1 MLFSE
6 LAKRVAEK
14 YPEVKTAY
22 PMDCELSNVE
32 LYDPSGAV
40 PPVDSLSIYTA
51 RQIGQDMTLPLC
63 FVCAGTPDQAA
74 HDKIAYSDSNYIII
88 PQVSVVDV
96 VYYIMSLF
104 GDSFKQQKLYSN
116 LIYMLLNGADLT
128 SVFCEFSK
136 GTGSQLLAI
145 DISGKVL
152 AYSKPFRV
160 NHPHWIHS
168 IEVGYLDNYLIEYI
182 LSYRVKHKMDMS
194 PNTFVLFCN
203 RLQMYI
209 KVIRVIADNEIIGYV
224 FMGNYTGEFPWFSD
238 KLMHL
243 LAKNLHSTLLGSR
256 SYSTYRFNMHQSM
269 LSDIID
275 GASEEETIQR
285 INAAKLTFPPNMR
298 AVVLKP
304 SYFRGN
310 EYLYDVLMPRVAEIL
325 PASPRVYKKN
335 AIVTFVGVDNA
346 GALPE
351 ETRTAIETLAAD
363 GQVLVGVSNLFHK
376 PSKLYVYYQQAL
388 QAMSFS
394 RRLSNTGGVFFFS
407 DYAFY
412 IMLDRMED
420 KPLLEQCRHP
430 VLASLEAY
438 DAGKN
443 TELYETLKIY
453 TKTGF
458 SKNHTAELMFMH
470 RNTVNYR
477 IQQIENLFWEKG
489 YRNHNGRKIAHTT
502 MSGMISNPKYKGYYV
517 GNKVRIVDMFTKKQK
532 FLPPEEWVMFKDE
545 SGEIVPA
552 IVSEELWDAANAVL
566 TRRSRDVKRRQNL
579 CNHDNLLTGKL
590 YCTHCG
596 AAYYRRDA
604 KDRKGS
610 VNSKWVC
617 SGKIKNGKDSC
628 PSLPLYEQEL
638 RPVLMDVFKE
648 ADVNADELIERYIE
662 MYRAISQDDTGL
674 AQEIDT
680 QRTRRE
686 LAEKKKSKLLEYN
699 VTGQITDADFLKMN
713 RQCDNEIDECNLC
726 LEELEAAR
734 TSRADLNAHIAE
746 IRRVLQTARDDA
758 VNGLI
763 NRDFVQKYID
773 RIFVTV
779 DNDKIQL
786 QIKLF
791 TSESTM
797 RYLEKL
803 ERRSGHTFK
812 KMIESYEQSL
822 AAKG

>member
-14 YPEVKTAY
+14 YPEVKTAF

-32 LYDPSGAV
+32 LYDPNGAI
-40 PPVDSLSIYTA
+40 PPVDTLGIYTA
-51 RQIGQDMTLPLC
+51 RQISEDMTLPLC
-63 FVCAGTPDQAA
+63 FVCAGTPDQTA

-88 PQVSVVDV
+88 PQVSAVDV

-116 LIYMLLNGADLT
+116 LIYMLLNDADLT

-136 GTGSQLLAI
+136 GTGSQMLAI

-256 SYSTYRFNMHQSM
+256 SYSTYRFNMHQSV
-269 LSDIID
+269 LSDIIE
-275 GASEEETIQR
+275 GASEDETIQR

-310 EYLYDVLMPRVAEIL
+310 EYLYDVLTPRVAEIL

-363 GQVLVGVSNLFHK
+363 GQILVGVSNLFHK

-420 KPLLEQCRHP
+420 TPLLEQCRHP

-438 DAGKN
+438 DADKN

-458 SKNHTAELMFMH
+458 SKNRTAELMLKHLNLDFPITVVGYTLNTMVACQNRSNISLICGGGFYH
-470 RNTVNYR
+470 RNTELFDSPEGVALISRLNINKCFMAAAGVTSKGNLSCIEPYEFMYKKAAINSSSTR
-477 IQQIENLFWEKG
+477 ILLVDSSKFGKMRPCMFSNLSDF
-489 YRNHNGRKIAHTT
+489 
-502 MSGMISNPKYKGYYV
+502 
-517 GNKVRIVDMFTKKQK
+517 DM
-532 FLPPEEWVMFKDE
+532 V
-545 SGEIVPA
+545 
-552 IVSEELWDAANAVL
+552 
-566 TRRSRDVKRRQNL
+566 
-579 CNHDNLLTGKL
+579 
-590 YCTHCG
+590 
-596 AAYYRRDA
+596 
-604 KDRKGS
+604 
-610 VNSKWVC
+610 
-617 SGKIKNGKDSC
+617 
-628 PSLPLYEQEL
+628 
-638 RPVLMDVFKE
+638 
-648 ADVNADELIERYIE
+648 
-662 MYRAISQDDTGL
+662 
-674 AQEIDT
+674 
-680 QRTRRE
+680 
-686 LAEKKKSKLLEYN
+686 
-699 VTGQITDADFLKMN
+699 ITDSDIGGNWISLFE
-713 RQCDNEIDECNLC
+713 QSNL
-726 LEELEAAR
+726 
-734 TSRADLNAHIAE
+734 
-746 IRRVLQTARDDA
+746 
-758 VNGLI
+758 
-763 NRDFVQKYID
+763 KYI
-773 RIFVTV
+773 IV
-779 DNDKIQL
+779 
-786 QIKLF
+786 
-791 TSESTM
+791 
-797 RYLEKL
+797 
-803 ERRSGHTFK
+803 
-812 KMIESYEQSL
+812 
-822 AAKG
+822 

>member
-116 LIYMLLNGADLT
+116 LIYMLLNDADLT

-256 SYSTYRFNMHQSM
+256 SYSTYRFNMHQSV

-363 GQVLVGVSNLFHK
+363 GQVLVGVRNLFHK

-477 IQQIENLFWEKG
+477 IQQIENLF
-489 YRNHNGRKIAHTT
+489 
-502 MSGMISNPKYKGYYV
+502 S
-517 GNKVRIVDMFTKKQK
+517 VDFS
-532 FLPPEEWVMFKDE
+532 D
-545 SGEIVPA
+545 
-552 IVSEELWDAANAVL
+552 
-566 TRRSRDVKRRQNL
+566 
-579 CNHDNLLTGKL
+579 
-590 YCTHCG
+590 
-596 AAYYRRDA
+596 
-604 KDRKGS
+604 
-610 VNSKWVC
+610 
-617 SGKIKNGKDSC
+617 
-628 PSLPLYEQEL
+628 PSLL
-638 RPVLMDVFKE
+638 FK
-648 ADVNADELIERYIE
+648 LQYSFYI
-662 MYRAISQDDTGL
+662 
-674 AQEIDT
+674 
-680 QRTRRE
+680 
-686 LAEKKKSKLLEYN
+686 
-699 VTGQITDADFLKMN
+699 DAFLKN
-713 RQCDNEIDECNLC
+713 RYSD
-726 LEELEAAR
+726 
-734 TSRADLNAHIAE
+734 
-746 IRRVLQTARDDA
+746 
-758 VNGLI
+758 
-763 NRDFVQKYID
+763 
-773 RIFVTV
+773 
-779 DNDKIQL
+779 
-786 QIKLF
+786 
-791 TSESTM
+791 
-797 RYLEKL
+797 
-803 ERRSGHTFK
+803 
-812 KMIESYEQSL
+812 L
-822 AAKG
+822 AALPEKPAGE

>member
-14 YPEVKTAY
+14 YPEVKTVY

-40 PPVDSLSIYTA
+40 PPVDTLGIYTA

-88 PQVSVVDV
+88 PQASAVDV

-152 AYSKPFRV
+152 AYSKPFMV

-238 KLMHL
+238 KLMQL

-256 SYSTYRFNMHQSM
+256 SYSTYRFNMHQSV
-269 LSDIID
+269 LSDIIE

-310 EYLYDVLMPRVAEIL
+310 EYLYDVLTPRVAEIL

-438 DAGKN
+438 DADKN

-453 TKTGF
+453 TKNRLQQKPHGRAHVHAPQHGQLPHPADRKSVLRGF
-458 SKNHTAELMFMH
+458 FGPVAAVQAAVFLLH
-470 RNTVNYR
+470 RRVF
-477 IQQIENLFWEKG
+477 EKPLF
-489 YRNHNGRKIAHTT
+489 
-502 MSGMISNPKYKGYYV
+502 
-517 GNKVRIVDMFTKKQK
+517 
-532 FLPPEEWVMFKDE
+532 
-545 SGEIVPA
+545 
-552 IVSEELWDAANAVL
+552 
-566 TRRSRDVKRRQNL
+566 RSR
-579 CNHDNLLTGKL
+579 
-590 YCTHCG
+590 G
-596 AAYYRRDA
+596 AARKTGRRMTPTTRARQFCRARARFLLPEYRKEHLPGGRCSCSLCGC
-604 KDRKGS
+604 GS
-610 VNSKWVC
+610 
-617 SGKIKNGKDSC
+617 
-628 PSLPLYEQEL
+628 
-638 RPVLMDVFKE
+638 
-648 ADVNADELIERYIE
+648 
-662 MYRAISQDDTGL
+662 
-674 AQEIDT
+674 AQ
-680 QRTRRE
+680 
-686 LAEKKKSKLLEYN
+686 S
-699 VTGQITDADFLKMN
+699 
-713 RQCDNEIDECNLC
+713 
-726 LEELEAAR
+726 
-734 TSRADLNAHIAE
+734 S
-746 IRRVLQTARDDA
+746 
-758 VNGLI
+758 
-763 NRDFVQKYID
+763 
-773 RIFVTV
+773 
-779 DNDKIQL
+779 
-786 QIKLF
+786 
-791 TSESTM
+791 
-797 RYLEKL
+797 
-803 ERRSGHTFK
+803 
-812 KMIESYEQSL
+812 
-822 AAKG
+822 

>member
-14 YPEVKTAY
+14 YPEVKTAF

-32 LYDPSGAV
+32 LYDPNGAI
-40 PPVDSLSIYTA
+40 PPVDTLGIYTA
-51 RQIGQDMTLPLC
+51 RQISEDMTLPLC
-63 FVCAGTPDQAA
+63 FVCAGTPDQTA

-88 PQVSVVDV
+88 PQVSAVDV

-116 LIYMLLNGADLT
+116 LIYMLLNDADLT

-136 GTGSQLLAI
+136 GTGSQMLAI

-256 SYSTYRFNMHQSM
+256 SYSTYRFNMHQSV

-430 VLASLEAY
+430 VLASLDLRRGQEHRAVRNAE
-438 DAGKN
+438 DLHQNRLQQKPHGRAHVHAPQHGQLPHPADRKSVLRGFFGPVAAVQAAVFLLHRRVF
-443 TELYETLKIY
+443 EKPLFRSRGAAR
-453 TKTGF
+453 KTGRRM
-458 SKNHTAELMFMH
+458 TP
-470 RNTVNYR
+470 
-477 IQQIENLFWEKG
+477 
-489 YRNHNGRKIAHTT
+489 TT
-502 MSGMISNPKYKGYYV
+502 RARQFCRARARFLLPKYRKEHLPV
-517 GNKVRIVDMFTKKQK
+517 GRCSCY
-532 FLPPEEWVMFKDE
+532 L
-545 SGEIVPA
+545 
-552 IVSEELWDAANAVL
+552 
-566 TRRSRDVKRRQNL
+566 SR
-579 CNHDNLLTGKL
+579 C
-590 YCTHCG
+590 
-596 AAYYRRDA
+596 
-604 KDRKGS
+604 GS
-610 VNSKWVC
+610 V
-617 SGKIKNGKDSC
+617 
-628 PSLPLYEQEL
+628 
-638 RPVLMDVFKE
+638 
-648 ADVNADELIERYIE
+648 
-662 MYRAISQDDTGL
+662 
-674 AQEIDT
+674 
-680 QRTRRE
+680 
-686 LAEKKKSKLLEYN
+686 
-699 VTGQITDADFLKMN
+699 
-713 RQCDNEIDECNLC
+713 
-726 LEELEAAR
+726 
-734 TSRADLNAHIAE
+734 
-746 IRRVLQTARDDA
+746 
-758 VNGLI
+758 
-763 NRDFVQKYID
+763 
-773 RIFVTV
+773 
-779 DNDKIQL
+779 
-786 QIKLF
+786 
-791 TSESTM
+791 
-797 RYLEKL
+797 
-803 ERRSGHTFK
+803 
-812 KMIESYEQSL
+812 QSS
-822 AAKG
+822 

>member
-136 GTGSQLLAI
+136 GTGSQLLA
-145 DISGKVL
+145 
-152 AYSKPFRV
+152 
-160 NHPHWIHS
+160 
-168 IEVGYLDNYLIEYI
+168 
-182 LSYRVKHKMDMS
+182 
-194 PNTFVLFCN
+194 
-203 RLQMYI
+203 
-209 KVIRVIADNEIIGYV
+209 
-224 FMGNYTGEFPWFSD
+224 
-238 KLMHL
+238 
-243 LAKNLHSTLLGSR
+243 KNLHSTLLGSR
-256 SYSTYRFNMHQSM
+256 SYSTYRFNMHQSV

-310 EYLYDVLMPRVAEIL
+310 EYLYDVLTPRVAEIL

-363 GQVLVGVSNLFHK
+363 GQILVGVSNLFHK

-420 KPLLEQCRHP
+420 TPLLEQCRHP

-438 DAGKN
+438 DADKN

-458 SKNHTAELMFMH
+458 SKNRTAELMFMH

-477 IQQIENLFWEKG
+477 IQQIENLF
-489 YRNHNGRKIAHTT
+489 
-502 MSGMISNPKYKGYYV
+502 S
-517 GNKVRIVDMFTKKQK
+517 VDFS
-532 FLPPEEWVMFKDE
+532 D
-545 SGEIVPA
+545 
-552 IVSEELWDAANAVL
+552 
-566 TRRSRDVKRRQNL
+566 
-579 CNHDNLLTGKL
+579 
-590 YCTHCG
+590 
-596 AAYYRRDA
+596 
-604 KDRKGS
+604 
-610 VNSKWVC
+610 
-617 SGKIKNGKDSC
+617 
-628 PSLPLYEQEL
+628 PSLL
-638 RPVLMDVFKE
+638 FK
-648 ADVNADELIERYIE
+648 LQY
-662 MYRAISQDDTGL
+662 SFC
-674 AQEIDT
+674 ID
-680 QRTRRE
+680 
-686 LAEKKKSKLLEYN
+686 A
-699 VTGQITDADFLKMN
+699 FLKN
-713 RQCDNEIDECNLC
+713 RYSD
-726 LEELEAAR
+726 
-734 TSRADLNAHIAE
+734 
-746 IRRVLQTARDDA
+746 
-758 VNGLI
+758 
-763 NRDFVQKYID
+763 
-773 RIFVTV
+773 
-779 DNDKIQL
+779 
-786 QIKLF
+786 
-791 TSESTM
+791 
-797 RYLEKL
+797 
-803 ERRSGHTFK
+803 
-812 KMIESYEQSL
+812 L
-822 AAKG
+822 AALPEKPAGE

>member
-14 YPEVKTAY
+14 YPEVKTVY

-51 RQIGQDMTLPLC
+51 RQISQDMTLPLC

-256 SYSTYRFNMHQSM
+256 SYSTYRFNMHQSV

-275 GASEEETIQR
+275 GASE
-285 INAAKLTFPPNMR
+285 
-298 AVVLKP
+298 
-304 SYFRGN
+304 
-310 EYLYDVLMPRVAEIL
+310 
-325 PASPRVYKKN
+325 
-335 AIVTFVGVDNA
+335 
-346 GALPE
+346 E

-420 KPLLEQCRHP
+420 KSLLEQCRHP
-430 VLASLEAY
+430 VLASLETY

-477 IQQIENLFWEKG
+477 IQQIENLF
-489 YRNHNGRKIAHTT
+489 
-502 MSGMISNPKYKGYYV
+502 S
-517 GNKVRIVDMFTKKQK
+517 VDFS
-532 FLPPEEWVMFKDE
+532 D
-545 SGEIVPA
+545 
-552 IVSEELWDAANAVL
+552 
-566 TRRSRDVKRRQNL
+566 
-579 CNHDNLLTGKL
+579 
-590 YCTHCG
+590 
-596 AAYYRRDA
+596 
-604 KDRKGS
+604 
-610 VNSKWVC
+610 
-617 SGKIKNGKDSC
+617 
-628 PSLPLYEQEL
+628 PSLL
-638 RPVLMDVFKE
+638 FK
-648 ADVNADELIERYIE
+648 LQYSFYI
-662 MYRAISQDDTGL
+662 
-674 AQEIDT
+674 
-680 QRTRRE
+680 
-686 LAEKKKSKLLEYN
+686 
-699 VTGQITDADFLKMN
+699 DAFLKN
-713 RQCDNEIDECNLC
+713 RYSD
-726 LEELEAAR
+726 
-734 TSRADLNAHIAE
+734 
-746 IRRVLQTARDDA
+746 
-758 VNGLI
+758 
-763 NRDFVQKYID
+763 
-773 RIFVTV
+773 
-779 DNDKIQL
+779 
-786 QIKLF
+786 
-791 TSESTM
+791 
-797 RYLEKL
+797 
-803 ERRSGHTFK
+803 
-812 KMIESYEQSL
+812 L
-822 AAKG
+822 AALPEKPAGE

>member
-40 PPVDSLSIYTA
+40 PPVDTLGIYTA
-51 RQIGQDMTLPLC
+51 RQISEDMTLPLC
-63 FVCAGTPDQAA
+63 FVCAGAPDQVA

-88 PQVSVVDV
+88 PQVSAVDV

-152 AYSKPFRV
+152 AYSKPFMV

-238 KLMHL
+238 KLMQL

-256 SYSTYRFNMHQSM
+256 SYSTYRFNMHQSV
-269 LSDIID
+269 LSDIIE

-298 AVVLKP
+298 AVVLRP

-310 EYLYDVLMPRVAEIL
+310 EYLYDVLTPRVAEIL

-346 GALPE
+346 GTLPE

-412 IMLDRMED
+412 IMLDRMRTNRCSSSAAIRCSPAW
-420 KPLLEQCRHP
+420 KP
-430 VLASLEAY
+430 
-438 DAGKN
+438 
-443 TELYETLKIY
+443 
-453 TKTGF
+453 
-458 SKNHTAELMFMH
+458 
-470 RNTVNYR
+470 
-477 IQQIENLFWEKG
+477 
-489 YRNHNGRKIAHTT
+489 TT
-502 MSGMISNPKYKGYYV
+502 
-517 GNKVRIVDMFTKKQK
+517 
-532 FLPPEEWVMFKDE
+532 
-545 SGEIVPA
+545 
-552 IVSEELWDAANAVL
+552 
-566 TRRSRDVKRRQNL
+566 
-579 CNHDNLLTGKL
+579 
-590 YCTHCG
+590 
-596 AAYYRRDA
+596 
-604 KDRKGS
+604 
-610 VNSKWVC
+610 
-617 SGKIKNGKDSC
+617 
-628 PSLPLYEQEL
+628 
-638 RPVLMDVFKE
+638 
-648 ADVNADELIERYIE
+648 
-662 MYRAISQDDTGL
+662 
-674 AQEIDT
+674 
-680 QRTRRE
+680 RTRTPSCTKR
-686 LAEKKKSKLLEYN
+686 
-699 VTGQITDADFLKMN
+699 
-713 RQCDNEIDECNLC
+713 
-726 LEELEAAR
+726 
-734 TSRADLNAHIAE
+734 
-746 IRRVLQTARDDA
+746 
-758 VNGLI
+758 
-763 NRDFVQKYID
+763 
-773 RIFVTV
+773 
-779 DNDKIQL
+779 
-786 QIKLF
+786 
-791 TSESTM
+791 
-797 RYLEKL
+797 
-803 ERRSGHTFK
+803 
-812 KMIESYEQSL
+812 
-822 AAKG
+822 

>member
-40 PPVDSLSIYTA
+40 PPVDTLGIYTA

-88 PQVSVVDV
+88 PQASAVDV

-152 AYSKPFRV
+152 AYSKPFMV

-238 KLMHL
+238 KLMQL

-256 SYSTYRFNMHQSM
+256 SYSTYRFNMHQSV
-269 LSDIID
+269 LSDIIE

-310 EYLYDVLMPRVAEIL
+310 EYLYDVLTPRVA
-325 PASPRVYKKN
+325 
-335 AIVTFVGVDNA
+335 
-346 GALPE
+346 E

-438 DAGKN
+438 DADKN

-458 SKNHTAELMFMH
+458 SKNRTAELMFMH

-477 IQQIENLFWEKG
+477 IQQIENLF
-489 YRNHNGRKIAHTT
+489 
-502 MSGMISNPKYKGYYV
+502 S
-517 GNKVRIVDMFTKKQK
+517 VDFS
-532 FLPPEEWVMFKDE
+532 D
-545 SGEIVPA
+545 
-552 IVSEELWDAANAVL
+552 
-566 TRRSRDVKRRQNL
+566 
-579 CNHDNLLTGKL
+579 
-590 YCTHCG
+590 
-596 AAYYRRDA
+596 
-604 KDRKGS
+604 
-610 VNSKWVC
+610 
-617 SGKIKNGKDSC
+617 
-628 PSLPLYEQEL
+628 PSLL
-638 RPVLMDVFKE
+638 FK
-648 ADVNADELIERYIE
+648 LQYSFYI
-662 MYRAISQDDTGL
+662 
-674 AQEIDT
+674 
-680 QRTRRE
+680 
-686 LAEKKKSKLLEYN
+686 
-699 VTGQITDADFLKMN
+699 DAFLKN
-713 RQCDNEIDECNLC
+713 RYSD
-726 LEELEAAR
+726 
-734 TSRADLNAHIAE
+734 
-746 IRRVLQTARDDA
+746 
-758 VNGLI
+758 
-763 NRDFVQKYID
+763 
-773 RIFVTV
+773 
-779 DNDKIQL
+779 
-786 QIKLF
+786 
-791 TSESTM
+791 
-797 RYLEKL
+797 
-803 ERRSGHTFK
+803 
-812 KMIESYEQSL
+812 L
-822 AAKG
+822 AALPEKPAGE

>member
-14 YPEVKTAY
+14 YPEVKTVF

-32 LYDPSGAV
+32 LYDPNGAV
-40 PPVDSLSIYTA
+40 PPVDTLGIYTA
-51 RQIGQDMTLPLC
+51 RQISEDMTLPLC
-63 FVCAGTPDQAA
+63 FVCAGAPDQVA
-74 HDKIAYSDSNYIII
+74 HDKIAYSDSNYII
-88 PQVSVVDV
+88 PQVSAVDV

-152 AYSKPFRV
+152 AYSKPFMV

-238 KLMHL
+238 KLMQL

-256 SYSTYRFNMHQSM
+256 SYSTYRFNMHQSV
-269 LSDIID
+269 LSDIIE

-298 AVVLKP
+298 AVVLRP

-310 EYLYDVLMPRVAEIL
+310 EYLYDVLTPRVAEIL

-363 GQVLVGVSNLFHK
+363 GQILVGVSNLFHK

-438 DAGKN
+438 DADKN

-458 SKNHTAELMFMH
+458 SKNRTAELMFMH

-477 IQQIENLFWEKG
+477 IQQIENLF
-489 YRNHNGRKIAHTT
+489 
-502 MSGMISNPKYKGYYV
+502 S
-517 GNKVRIVDMFTKKQK
+517 VDFS
-532 FLPPEEWVMFKDE
+532 D
-545 SGEIVPA
+545 
-552 IVSEELWDAANAVL
+552 
-566 TRRSRDVKRRQNL
+566 
-579 CNHDNLLTGKL
+579 
-590 YCTHCG
+590 
-596 AAYYRRDA
+596 
-604 KDRKGS
+604 
-610 VNSKWVC
+610 
-617 SGKIKNGKDSC
+617 
-628 PSLPLYEQEL
+628 PSLL
-638 RPVLMDVFKE
+638 FK
-648 ADVNADELIERYIE
+648 LQYSFYI
-662 MYRAISQDDTGL
+662 
-674 AQEIDT
+674 
-680 QRTRRE
+680 
-686 LAEKKKSKLLEYN
+686 
-699 VTGQITDADFLKMN
+699 DAFLKN
-713 RQCDNEIDECNLC
+713 RYSD
-726 LEELEAAR
+726 
-734 TSRADLNAHIAE
+734 
-746 IRRVLQTARDDA
+746 
-758 VNGLI
+758 
-763 NRDFVQKYID
+763 
-773 RIFVTV
+773 
-779 DNDKIQL
+779 
-786 QIKLF
+786 
-791 TSESTM
+791 
-797 RYLEKL
+797 
-803 ERRSGHTFK
+803 
-812 KMIESYEQSL
+812 L
-822 AAKG
+822 AALPEKPAGE

>member
-51 RQIGQDMTLPLC
+51 RQIGQDMTPALC
-63 FVCAGTPDQAA
+63 FVCEGTPDQAA

-88 PQVSVVDV
+88 PQVSFVDV

-256 SYSTYRFNMHQSM
+256 SYSTYRFNMHQSV

-310 EYLYDVLMPRVAEIL
+310 EYLYDVLTPRVAEIL

-363 GQVLVGVSNLFHK
+363 GQILVGVSNLFHK

-420 KPLLEQCRHP
+420 TPLLEQCRHP

-438 DAGKN
+438 DADKN

-458 SKNHTAELMFMH
+458 SKNRTAELMFMH

-477 IQQIENLFWEKG
+477 IQQIENLF
-489 YRNHNGRKIAHTT
+489 
-502 MSGMISNPKYKGYYV
+502 S
-517 GNKVRIVDMFTKKQK
+517 VDFSDPSLLFKLQYSFCIDA
-532 FLPPEEWVMFKDE
+532 FLKNRYSD
-545 SGEIVPA
+545 
-552 IVSEELWDAANAVL
+552 LAVL
-566 TRRSRDVKRRQNL
+566 
-579 CNHDNLLTGKL
+579 
-590 YCTHCG
+590 
-596 AAYYRRDA
+596 
-604 KDRKGS
+604 
-610 VNSKWVC
+610 
-617 SGKIKNGKDSC
+617 
-628 PSLPLYEQEL
+628 P
-638 RPVLMDVFKE
+638 
-648 ADVNADELIERYIE
+648 
-662 MYRAISQDDTGL
+662 
-674 AQEIDT
+674 
-680 QRTRRE
+680 
-686 LAEKKKSKLLEYN
+686 KKPE
-699 VTGQITDADFLKMN
+699 G
-713 RQCDNEIDECNLC
+713 E
-726 LEELEAAR
+726 
-734 TSRADLNAHIAE
+734 
-746 IRRVLQTARDDA
+746 
-758 VNGLI
+758 
-763 NRDFVQKYID
+763 
-773 RIFVTV
+773 
-779 DNDKIQL
+779 
-786 QIKLF
+786 
-791 TSESTM
+791 
-797 RYLEKL
+797 
-803 ERRSGHTFK
+803 
-812 KMIESYEQSL
+812 
-822 AAKG
+822 

>member
-14 YPEVKTAY
+14 YPEVKTAF

-32 LYDPSGAV
+32 LYDPNGAI
-40 PPVDSLSIYTA
+40 PPVDTLGIYTA
-51 RQIGQDMTLPLC
+51 RQISEDMTLPLC
-63 FVCAGTPDQAA
+63 FVCAGTPDQTA

-88 PQVSVVDV
+88 PQVSAVDV

-116 LIYMLLNGADLT
+116 LIYMLLNDADLT

-136 GTGSQLLAI
+136 GTGSQMLAI

-238 KLMHL
+238 KLMQL

-256 SYSTYRFNMHQSM
+256 SYRTYRFNMHQSV
-269 LSDIID
+269 LSDIIE
-275 GASEEETIQR
+275 GASEDETIQR

-310 EYLYDVLMPRVAEIL
+310 EYLYDVLTPRVAEIL

-363 GQVLVGVSNLFHK
+363 GQILVGVSNLFHK

-420 KPLLEQCRHP
+420 TPLLEQCRHP

-438 DAGKN
+438 DADKN

-477 IQQIENLFWEKG
+477 IQQIENLF
-489 YRNHNGRKIAHTT
+489 
-502 MSGMISNPKYKGYYV
+502 S
-517 GNKVRIVDMFTKKQK
+517 VDFSDPSLLFKLQYSFCIDA
-532 FLPPEEWVMFKDE
+532 FLKNRYSD
-545 SGEIVPA
+545 
-552 IVSEELWDAANAVL
+552 LAVL
-566 TRRSRDVKRRQNL
+566 
-579 CNHDNLLTGKL
+579 
-590 YCTHCG
+590 
-596 AAYYRRDA
+596 
-604 KDRKGS
+604 
-610 VNSKWVC
+610 
-617 SGKIKNGKDSC
+617 
-628 PSLPLYEQEL
+628 P
-638 RPVLMDVFKE
+638 
-648 ADVNADELIERYIE
+648 
-662 MYRAISQDDTGL
+662 
-674 AQEIDT
+674 
-680 QRTRRE
+680 
-686 LAEKKKSKLLEYN
+686 KKPE
-699 VTGQITDADFLKMN
+699 G
-713 RQCDNEIDECNLC
+713 E
-726 LEELEAAR
+726 
-734 TSRADLNAHIAE
+734 
-746 IRRVLQTARDDA
+746 
-758 VNGLI
+758 
-763 NRDFVQKYID
+763 
-773 RIFVTV
+773 
-779 DNDKIQL
+779 
-786 QIKLF
+786 
-791 TSESTM
+791 
-797 RYLEKL
+797 
-803 ERRSGHTFK
+803 
-812 KMIESYEQSL
+812 
-822 AAKG
+822 

>member
-51 RQIGQDMTLPLC
+51 RQISQDMTLPLC

-256 SYSTYRFNMHQSM
+256 SYSTYRFNMHQSV

-298 AVVLKP
+298 AVVLRP

-363 GQVLVGVSNLFHK
+363 GQILVGVSNLFHK

-394 RRLSNTGGVFFFS
+394 RRRVLLLGLCVLHHARPHGGYAAARAVPPSGARQPGSLRRGQEHRAVRNAEDLHQNRLQQKPHGRAHVHAPQHGQLPHPADRKSILRGFFGPVAAVQAAVFLLHRRVF
-407 DYAFY
+407 
-412 IMLDRMED
+412 E
-420 KPLLEQCRHP
+420 KPLFRSR
-430 VLASLEAY
+430 AA
-438 DAGKN
+438 AR
-443 TELYETLKIY
+443 
-453 TKTGF
+453 KTGRRMTP
-458 SKNHTAELMFMH
+458 TAQARQNCRARARFL
-470 RNTVNYR
+470 
-477 IQQIENLFWEKG
+477 L
-489 YRNHNGRKIAHTT
+489 
-502 MSGMISNPKYKGYYV
+502 PKYRKEHLPV
-517 GNKVRIVDMFTKKQK
+517 GRCSCY
-532 FLPPEEWVMFKDE
+532 L
-545 SGEIVPA
+545 
-552 IVSEELWDAANAVL
+552 
-566 TRRSRDVKRRQNL
+566 SR
-579 CNHDNLLTGKL
+579 C
-590 YCTHCG
+590 
-596 AAYYRRDA
+596 
-604 KDRKGS
+604 GS
-610 VNSKWVC
+610 V
-617 SGKIKNGKDSC
+617 
-628 PSLPLYEQEL
+628 
-638 RPVLMDVFKE
+638 
-648 ADVNADELIERYIE
+648 
-662 MYRAISQDDTGL
+662 
-674 AQEIDT
+674 
-680 QRTRRE
+680 
-686 LAEKKKSKLLEYN
+686 
-699 VTGQITDADFLKMN
+699 
-713 RQCDNEIDECNLC
+713 
-726 LEELEAAR
+726 
-734 TSRADLNAHIAE
+734 
-746 IRRVLQTARDDA
+746 
-758 VNGLI
+758 
-763 NRDFVQKYID
+763 
-773 RIFVTV
+773 
-779 DNDKIQL
+779 
-786 QIKLF
+786 
-791 TSESTM
+791 
-797 RYLEKL
+797 
-803 ERRSGHTFK
+803 
-812 KMIESYEQSL
+812 QSS
-822 AAKG
+822 